1 MTGTGWSPGK
11 FQKPRFGGAFSLP
24 PKCYNEGVK
33 EVSKVTENV
42 NVERYIATMQKA
54 VQCATVSHLDEA
66 ETDWAEF
73 EKLHKVFEETYPLV
87 HKTLKKEVLGKAG
100 LFYTWEGTDQSLD
113 PIALIGH
120 QDVVP
125 VPEETVGDWTHP
137 PFSGDIAD
145 GYLWGRGTV
154 DMKTHVVAVLE
165 AIETLLEEGYTPKR
179 TVMVLFGYNEE
190 VVGSKVPAAKLMAE
204 TLRDRGVHLESVID
218 EGGGIPRLRI
228 PGVIEK
234 DLAVVGIA
242 EKGYAD
248 YRLTVETKG
257 GHSSTPPKHTGVGIL
272 AKAITNIEKNAYKA
286 HMTPEFRN
294 VLNLV
299 LDSLAFPT
307 SLLGKALKPVAP
319 VLTPI
324 LAAIPES
331 ASLMKTTTSVT
342 MASGSP
348 QSNVLPKVST
358 ATINSRILPGMT
370 MDEVEKHLNKV
381 IGDKRVK
388 VERTGGNDPSPVSP
402 TNTETFRVIDELS
415 QELWEKPVTAPY
427 VIMGATDAKYYHL
440 VCDNVYRHSPF
451 NIPVPIF
458 MLFHQTDERMPLDS
472 FEKALVFFKQYIKR
486 LT

>member
-1 MTGTGWSPGK
+1 M
-11 FQKPRFGGAFSLP
+11 
-24 PKCYNEGVK
+24 NER
-33 EVSKVTENV
+33 V

-54 VQCATVSHLDEA
+54 IQCATVSHLDES

-73 EKLHKVFEETYPLV
+73 DKLHKVFEEAYPLV
-87 HKTLKKEVLGKAG
+87 HKTLKKEIIGKAG
-100 LFYTWEGTDQSLD
+100 LFYTWEGTDSSLD

-145 GYLWGRGTV
+145 GCLWGRGAV

-165 AIETLLEEGYTPKR
+165 AIETLLEDGYTPNR

-190 VVGSKVPAAKLMAE
+190 VVGSKEPAAKLLAE
-204 TLRDRGVHLESVID
+204 TLKARGIHLESVID

-248 YRLTVETKG
+248 YQLTVESKG

-286 HMTPEFRN
+286 SMTPEFRN

-307 SLLGKALKPVAP
+307 SLIGKALKPVAP
-319 VLTPI
+319 ILTPI

-331 ASLMKTTTSVT
+331 ASLMKTTTAVT
-342 MASGSP
+342 MTSGSP

-388 VERTGGNDPSPVSP
+388 VERIGGNDPSPVSP

-427 VIMGATDAKYYHL
+427 VIMGATDAKYYHI
-440 VCDNVYRHSPF
+440 VCENVYRHSPF

-458 MLFHQTDERMPLDS
+458 MLFHQTDERIPLDS
-472 FEKALVFFKQYIKR
+472 FEKALVFFKQYIRR

>member
-1 MTGTGWSPGK
+1 MSE
-11 FQKPRFGGAFSLP
+11 
-24 PKCYNEGVK
+24 Y
-33 EVSKVTENV
+33 V
-42 NVERYIATMQKA
+42 NVDRYVDTLSKA
-54 VQCATVSHLDEA
+54 IQCRTVSHLDEE

-73 EKLHKVFEETYPLV
+73 EKLHKVFEEAYPLL
-87 HKTLKKEVLGKAG
+87 HKTLKKEIVGKAG
-100 LFYTWEGTDQSLD
+100 LFYTWEGTDPSLK

-125 VPEETVGDWTHP
+125 VPEETEGDWTHP
-137 PFSGDIAD
+137 PFSGEVAD
-145 GYLWGRGTV
+145 GFLWGRGAV
-154 DMKTHVVAVLE
+154 DMKDHVVAVME
-165 AIETLLEEGYTPKR
+165 GVETLLEEGYVPER
-179 TVMVLFGYNEE
+179 TVLLLFGYNEE
-190 VVGSKVPAAKLMAE
+190 VVGSRDPAAKRLAE
-204 TLRDRGVHLESVID
+204 TLRDRGIRLESVID

-228 PGVIEK
+228 PGVIQK

-248 YRLTVETKG
+248 FRLSVNAKG
-257 GHSSTPPKHTGVGIL
+257 GHSSTPPKHTAVGIL
-272 AKAITNIEKNAYKA
+272 SKAVTNIEKHPYKA
-286 HMTPEFRN
+286 VISPEFRN

-307 SLLGKALKPVAP
+307 SLVGKALKPFLPLLRP
-319 VLTPI
+319 V

-331 ASLMKTTTSVT
+331 ASLMKTTTAVT

-348 QSNVLPKVST
+348 QSNVLPQVAT
-358 ATINSRILPGMT
+358 AVLNSRIMPGLT
-370 MDEVEKHLNKV
+370 MDDVEKHLNKV

-388 VERTGGNDPSPVSP
+388 VERIGGNDPSAISP
-402 TNTETFRVIDELS
+402 TDTETFRVIDELS
-415 QELWEKPVTAPY
+415 QELWEEPVTAPY
-427 VIMGATDAKYYHL
+427 VIMGATDAKYYHI

-472 FEKALVFFKQYIKR
+472 FEKGVAFFKQYIKR